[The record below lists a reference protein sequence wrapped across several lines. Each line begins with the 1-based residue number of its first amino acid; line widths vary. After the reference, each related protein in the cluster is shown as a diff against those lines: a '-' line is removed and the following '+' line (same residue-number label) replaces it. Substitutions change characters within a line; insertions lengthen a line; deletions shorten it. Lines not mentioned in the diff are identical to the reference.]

1 MNRPIHRAETRAL
14 DPPLKNRYQLSNQV
28 DSDLS
33 SGRHVK
39 LRYQTKAEIRIHFAL
54 VTRSGSDNPQIENWP
69 DFVQHSQ
76 SGEVRWKTNG
86 NHIV

>member
-1 MNRPIHRAETRAL
+1 MNRPIHMAETRAS

-39 LRYQTKAEIRIHFAL
+39 LRNKECSGHCHIPNSSVIFKQSLLIVI
-54 VTRSGSDNPQIENWP
+54 VRSAPGLTDMI
-69 DFVQHSQ
+69 
-76 SGEVRWKTNG
+76 
-86 NHIV
+86 